1 MRHSENTEN
10 WYGSLDNRIFPI
22 LLRDLECLVLALRY
36 GIEYKF
42 GVKKIRKE
50 FSKSM
55 SSYNFRICS

>member
-22 LLRDLECLVLALRY
+22 LLRDLECLVLALCY

-55 SSYNFRICS
+55 NSYNFRIRS